1 MHSSTLVHSD
11 EIIINYIM
19 YLYGLKKK
27 KKIQFKG
34 ITNLWGVPES
44 KSSVSLGLAVD
55 LENKTFSGI
64 L

>member
-27 KKIQFKG
+27 KKNSIQG
-34 ITNLWGVPES
+34 
-44 KSSVSLGLAVD
+44 D
-55 LENKTFSGI
+55 H
-64 L
+64 